1 MRTLLTWV
9 ASAAEYQW
17 DSESKGERVRE
28 VEVLEE
34 RAYEKNIG
42 AAPKRRLGGLDLAMR
57 L

>member
-1 MRTLLTWV
+1 M